1 VARRRLIHRAFL
13 EKVFTAMPS
22 EQEYK
27 VLSIRQPLAW
37 AVCIGEKTVENRPKT
52 TRHRGLLLIHAGE
65 AADGLREL
73 KESSYWTEYKDLLP
87 LGAII
92 GCADLYDS
100 VEFDTSLEANP
111 HASGP
116 ICYLIRNPKW
126 FQQPIPCTEQ
136 MGIGKLPVGLQGRV
150 EEQLNKPGRPV
161 EVREELIKSIR
172 PSPSEVCNRQGLQY
186 LEAEKYD
193 DALRRLG
200 DGIKLDSSNANAIRD
215 LSEAIRVYLNRFK
228 QRDMW

>member
-1 VARRRLIHRAFL
+1 VARHRLIHRAFS

-22 EQEYK
+22 VQEYRF
-27 VLSIRQPLAW
+27 LSIRQPLAW
-37 AVCIGEKTVENRPKT
+37 AVCIGEKTVENRPKN
-52 TRHRGLLLIHAGE
+52 TRHRGLLLIHAGK

-100 VEFDTSLEANP
+100 VEFDASLEANP

-116 ICYLIRNPKW
+116 ICYLLRNPKW

-136 MGIGKLPVGLQGRV
+136 MGIVKLPVGLQGRV
-150 EEQLNKPGRPV
+150 EEQLYKPGQSV
-161 EVREELIKSIR
+161 EIRDELIKSIR

-186 LEAEKYD
+186 LEAARYD

-200 DGIKLDSSNANAIRD
+200 DAITLDSSNANAIKD
-215 LSEAIRVYLNRFK
+215 LSEAIKVYLKKLGFES
-228 QRDMW
+228 